1 MTGLPKSAPPLGKA
15 EQSATGASGSR
26 KKVLWAVV
34 LLATLACLG
43 SYIAVIAYVRF
54 GGQTVKDF
62 CSQELIGKSV
72 SEAKELASRSGL
84 EIVERNGLLR
94 VTTDPN
100 MSRHTCD
107 LKLNAGK
114 VTSAKAFFRF

>member
-1 MTGLPKSAPPLGKA
+1 M
-15 EQSATGASGSR
+15 
-26 KKVLWAVV
+26 WAVV

-54 GGQTVKDF
+54 GGQAVKDF

-72 SEAKELASRSGL
+72 PEAKELAARSGL
-84 EIVERNGLLR
+84 EILERDGLLR
-94 VTTDPN
+94 VTTDPS

-114 VTSAKAFFRF
+114 VISAKAFFRF